1 MIKDGSSLPTMDP
14 EGGITDVNPKRFL
27 RIIQIQ
33 GCTAPGHDNPRRR
46 KKVMRVLSSIHLED
60 ICIDI
65 IIAAARKKNQAVVGI
80 QPAESNR
87 NRHRQGFNMNRAL
100 RRYDETAKRRGFAMD
115 ANGYYVLRLV

>member
-1 MIKDGSSLPTMDP
+1 
-14 EGGITDVNPKRFL
+14 
-27 RIIQIQ
+27 
-33 GCTAPGHDNPRRR
+33 
-46 KKVMRVLSSIHLED
+46 MRVLSSIHLED